1 MSEDGRTVSLGVL
14 IDAENTSV
22 RYFQSS
28 IFLGSDCVKRS
39 ALHEYNCNGDSE
51 DK

>member
-14 IDAENTSV
+14 IDVENTSV
-22 RYFQSS
+22 RYAQS
-28 IFLGSDCVKRS
+28 IFLGSDFVKRS
-39 ALHEYNCNGDSE
+39 ALHEYNCNGGSE

>member
-1 MSEDGRTVSLGVL
+1 MTEDGRTVSLGVL

-22 RYFQSS
+22 RYIQP
-28 IFLGSDCVKRS
+28 IFMGSDFVKSS
-39 ALHEYNCNGDSE
+39 ALHEYNCNVGSE